1 MIINFISDIETMD
14 EEEYKKKLDEI
25 LFRKT
30 KDIEIRRDLKQKK
43 QKEAL
48 GMADGALKRRIEYE
62 MKNDKLL
69 SSHDEERNLHEAYQF
84 LMREYEARYKMA
96 MVCFYV
102 KPKILDF
109 I

>member
-1 MIINFISDIETMD
+1 MQLKEKKAALERARRKGHITPFPGQNGFAIEGELSEGD
-14 EEEYKKKLDEI
+14 GYDG
-25 LFRKT
+25 
-30 KDIEIRRDLKQKK
+30 
-43 QKEAL
+43 EA
-48 GMADGALKRRIEYE
+48 
-62 MKNDKLL
+62 
-69 SSHDEERNLHEAYQF
+69 SHDEERNLHEAYQF